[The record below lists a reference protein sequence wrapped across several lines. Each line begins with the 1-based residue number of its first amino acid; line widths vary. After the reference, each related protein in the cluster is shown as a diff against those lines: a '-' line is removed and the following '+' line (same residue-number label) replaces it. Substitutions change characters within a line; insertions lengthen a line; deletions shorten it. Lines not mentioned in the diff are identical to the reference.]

1 MPFPLLKLDIIVD
14 LGFRTDVGKGHWL
27 RGGKLSDD
35 ALAFRIESEMVNT
48 DSYVRQRN
56 VLDEK
61 QRRLLRWVRGLGLSC
76 DSATDPKINPAME
89 SVTKVFVAAPRQA
102 IQM

>member
-61 QRRLLRWVRGLGLSC
+61 QRRLLRW
-76 DSATDPKINPAME
+76 
-89 SVTKVFVAAPRQA
+89 FVGWACPVIVQRTRKSTLRWRVSLKFS
-102 IQM
+102 